1 MTYAQAQ
8 VRMLD
13 YLQKE
18 GWTVMRYLK
27 MPYATHKDGI
37 RLWFNTQS
45 VYISRDKIYGNARS
59 LFVDI
64 RKENFEDIVSLAMHW
79 KF

>member
-18 GWTVMRYLK
+18 GWQVMRHFK
-27 MPYATHKDGI
+27 IPYATHKDGI
-37 RLWFNTQS
+37 RLWFNAQS
-45 VYISRDKIYGNARS
+45 VYIGNDKIYGNARS